1 MTSAR
6 IARME
11 ALFEAALRRPESERA
26 AFLAAEESDPELRAA
41 VERLLAHHTG
51 NDARLRDVLHAAIS
65 RHAPPAHEQ
74 VGPYRIVRELGAGGM
89 GTVYLAERALGDTR
103 LKVALKLIRDFPSVP
118 ARERLA
124 RESRLLAELNH
135 PNIARLLDA
144 GETPDGVPYLA
155 MEYVEGAGLHAF
167 CDAHALDAR
176 ARLALFVAICRAV
189 QHAHQHLIVHRD
201 IKPANILVR
210 DDGAPVLLDFGI
222 GKLIDDTARDAT
234 ATHVFTPA
242 YAAPEQ
248 IAGRAVT
255 TATDIYG
262 LGCVLHELLSG
273 RPLHEVGDDGRIPP
287 PSAAAADPLR
297 ARMLRGELDTL
308 VGKAMHEEPQRRY
321 ASAQALSDDV
331 ENWLAGRPLTA
342 APDSVA
348 YRTRK
353 FVARHRFAVA
363 AAAVAIVVL
372 AAFVWRLDAET
383 RRALAAEAHAER
395 EAQGTRR
402 SRDFLVSLFEAAAPD
417 NALGRALSA
426 RELIDKGTQH
436 VGQELRDE
444 PETAARLDLTIA
456 GVYSALGDP
465 KAAIASGERALA
477 LVKADTPERA
487 LLRAEILLTLGAPYD
502 DAERFDDA
510 RRANAEALALRMRY
524 APDDH
529 AKIAFALTQSA
540 TAAVRRHDN
549 DAARAF
555 FDRALAEYANASR
568 VEPAERAEVL
578 RGLADLDNEE
588 GRAADSIKHAQAALD
603 ALASLP
609 PGSPDRIETL
619 RMLANAKVGAGD
631 AAAAIATLEE
641 TLAIARGALGDS
653 NSKVADIEN
662 DLAVALN
669 GEDRYREAIPH
680 LEKAIAITEAVRPG
694 DVAAAAFETINLGS
708 IYESLGDYEKAEAL
722 MRKGIGAMESA
733 TPDDPHVDFFRG
745 NLARTLMLRGDLDG
759 ARALLERTLR
769 ATAARE
775 GDKSF
780 DYAFAQFRLARVD
793 LVAGQLDAA
802 ASVLDASIA
811 TLDPLLPP
819 EHALRAQFDVLR
831 GMIAVARGD
840 FDAAVKSFAAAETR
854 VGKVPLEIALVRMRL
869 AGALLARGDLAA
881 ARQKLNAALPPIEAA
896 LLPGAIE
903 RIEAERIAA
912 DLGRREGLARH

>member
-11 ALFEAALRRPESERA
+11 ALFEAALRRPADERA
-26 AFLAAEESDPELRAA
+26 EFLAAEESDPELRAA

-51 NDARLRDVLHAAIS
+51 NDGRLRDVLHAAIGQS
-65 RHAPPAHEQ
+65 APPVRER
-74 VGPYRIVRELGAGGM
+74 VGAYRIVRELGAGGM
-89 GTVYLAERALGDTR
+89 GTVYLAERSLGETR
-103 LKVALKLIRDFPSVP
+103 QNVALKLIRDFPSAP

-144 GETPDGVPYLA
+144 GESDDRVPYLA
-155 MEYVEGAGLHAF
+155 MEYVEGSGLHDF
-167 CDAHALDAR
+167 CDAHALDVR
-176 ARLALFVAICRAV
+176 ARLALFVQICRAV

-210 DDGAPVLLDFGI
+210 DDGTPVLLDFGI
-222 GKLIDDTARDAT
+222 GKLIDDSARDAT
-234 ATHVFTPA
+234 ATHVFTPT

-273 RPLHEVGDDGRIPP
+273 SALHDVTENGRTPP
-287 PSAAAADPLR
+287 PSAAAADPSR
-297 ARMLRGELDTL
+297 ARALRGELDTL

-331 ENWLAGRPLTA
+331 ENWLAGRPLNA

-353 FVARHRFAVA
+353 FVARHRYAVLA
-363 AAAVAIVVL
+363 AAIAAVVL
-372 AAFVWRLDAET
+372 CAFVWRLNAET
-383 RRALAAEAHAER
+383 ARALTAEAHAER
-395 EAQGTRR
+395 EVQSTRR
-402 SRDFLVSLFEAAAPD
+402 SRDFLVSLFEAASPD
-417 NALGRALSA
+417 NTLGHALSA
-426 RELIDKGTQH
+426 RELIDKGSEH
-436 VGQELRDE
+436 VGQELKDE
-444 PETAARLDLTIA
+444 PETAARLDSTIA
-456 GVYSALGDP
+456 GVYAALGDP
-465 KAAIASGERALA
+465 KAAVTSGERALA
-477 LVKADTPERA
+477 LVKPDTPERA
-487 LLRAEILLTLGAPYD
+487 LLRAEILLTLEAPYD
-502 DAERFDDA
+502 NSERFDDA
-510 RRANAEALALRMRY
+510 KRASAEALALRMRY

-529 AKIAFALTQSA
+529 EKVGTALTENA

-549 DAARAF
+549 AAARAF
-555 FDRALAEYANASR
+555 FDRALAEYAKAAH
-568 VEPAERAEVL
+568 VEPIERAEVL

-588 GRAADSIKHAQAALD
+588 GRATESVQHAEAALA
-603 ALASLP
+603 ALAPLP
-609 PGSPDRIETL
+609 AESPDRIETM
-619 RMLANAKVGAGD
+619 RMLANGKLAAGD
-631 AAAAIATLEE
+631 AAAAIAMLEE
-641 TLAIARGALGDS
+641 TLRIARAALGD
-653 NSKVADIEN
+653 NSMKVADVEN

-680 LEKAIAITEAVRPG
+680 LEKAIAITEQVRPG

-708 IYESLGDYEKAEAL
+708 IYESLGDYEKSEAL
-722 MRKGIGAMESA
+722 MRKGIGAMDSA
-733 TPDDPHVDFFRG
+733 TPDDPHIDFFRG

-759 ARALLERTLR
+759 ARALLDRTMR

-775 GDKSF
+775 GEKSF

-793 LVAGQLDAA
+793 LISGKLDAA
-802 ASVLDASIA
+802 AAGLDASIA

-819 EHALRAQFDVLR
+819 EHSLRAQFNVLR
-831 GMIAVARGD
+831 GMIAQAHGD
-840 FDAAVKSFAAAETR
+840 LDAAVNAFADAEAH
-854 VGKVPLEIALVRMRL
+854 VSKVPLEVALVRMRL

-881 ARQKLNAALPPIEAA
+881 ARAKLDAAMPPIEAA

-903 RIEAERIAA
+903 RIETERVASEL
-912 DLGRREGLARH
+912 DRRDTLAGH